1 MFKQDQEI
9 FNILL
14 GSVSEGVIIV
24 DEQQIIKEVN
34 KSAEHTFGY
43 KRDELI
49 GNHLNLLIPQDYHS
63 NHGAHF
69 KGFMKKHERRRMGK
83 GRDIYGLRKS
93 GEVFPVEA
101 GLNPFN
107 IYGNTYVMALIID
120 ITERKIAEQEKNH
133 LATIFDESLNEIYVF
148 NAKTLQFKNVN
159 YGAQMN
165 IGYSL
170 DELKL
175 MTPIDIKPDY
185 SKAQFLKVIEP
196 LLNKSVEKLKF
207 ETNHQRKNGSLYP
220 IEAHLQLS
228 NIGNEVVCVAIIL
241 DITER
246 KNYTEKLEQTV
257 AQRTKELRVA
267 LEAEK
272 ELNELKTK
280 FLSLVSHEFKT
291 PLTGILTSAILLGKY
306 DQTAQQEKRDKH
318 INTITNKVHYLNNIL
333 NDFLSIEK
341 LETGKVTYKFE
352 NFKISKVL
360 NEVIYS
366 ANMLLKEGQK
376 INYPENIDDISL
388 IQDERMVELMLSNL
402 VHNAIKY
409 SPANSHI
416 DVEISQDDQE
426 TTFKFKDR
434 GIGISK
440 KDQKNIFNRYFRAEN
455 ALLTQGTGI
464 GLNIV
469 KTHMENLGG
478 TINFNSKLNEGST
491 FIVIIPNQAIK

>member
-24 DEQQIIKEVN
+24 DEHQMIIEVN
-34 KSAEHTFGY
+34 ESAEQIFEYTR
-43 KRDELI
+43 KELI
-49 GNHLNLLIPQDYHS
+49 GSPLNLLIPQDYHS

-69 KGFMKKHERRRMGK
+69 NEFMMKHEQRRMGK
-83 GRDIYGLRKS
+83 GRDIFGLRKS
-93 GEVFPVEA
+93 GDVFPVEA

-107 IYGNTYVMALIID
+107 IYGKTYVMALIID

-148 NAKTLQFKNVN
+148 NAETLLFKNAN
-159 YGAQMN
+159 YGAQKN

-175 MTPIDIKPDY
+175 MTPVDIKPDY
-185 SKAQFLKVIEP
+185 NKTQFLDIIEP
-196 LLNKSVEKLKF
+196 LLNKSKEKLEF
-207 ETNHQRKNGSLYP
+207 EAYHKRKNGSLYP
-220 IEAHLQLS
+220 AEVHLQLS
-228 NIGNEVVCVAIIL
+228 KIGNELVCVAIIL

-246 KNYTEKLEQTV
+246 KNYTKKLEQTV
-257 AQRTKELRVA
+257 KQRTKELQSA
-267 LEAEK
+267 LETEK
-272 ELNELKTK
+272 ELNDLKTK

-291 PLTGILTSAILLGKY
+291 PLTGILTSAMLLGKY
-306 DQTAQQEKRDKH
+306 KLAEQQENRDKH

-360 NEVIYS
+360 NEVIYN

-376 INYPENIDDISL
+376 INYPEDIDDISL
-388 IQDERMVELMLSNL
+388 TQDEKIVELMLSNL

-409 SPANSHI
+409 SPSNSYI
-416 DVEISQDDQE
+416 DVEIAQGDKE
-426 TTFKFKDR
+426 TTFKIKDR

-469 KTHMENLGG
+469 KTHIESLGG
-478 TINFNSKLNEGST
+478 RINFKSKLNGGST
-491 FIVIIPNQAIK
+491 FIVIIPNQAII